1 MINRKICLVGIG
13 KFGKKYFH
21 EIINFKNLHL
31 SCILR
36 KNLNQL
42 KYKSIPVKKFN
53 YNLKLDK
60 FDLAVIASP
69 VESHYI
75 NAQYFL
81 SKNIPI
87 ILEKPATRSLKE
99 INKLILISKKNK
111 VPVLVH
117 HSDLY
122 NKNFIKLSNIKRK
135 IGKIKKLQ
143 VKINTFQKY
152 QKGRINPFFDWLPHI
167 LAMLDTF
174 IDIDGKYLIIK
185 NKNKNS
191 KINIEILLQ
200 NKDKQEAIIKF
211 CNFSNKKQRFIKVF
225 GNNGIIQYDGYNLNK
240 NFLKTNKTKVFSKIK
255 TSSIKE
261 ILKYMKKNLANGK
274 YINELHLSKKILKC
288 KLKIQKLNLFDKI

>member
-135 IGKIKKLQ
+135 IGKIKKLII
-143 VKINTFQKY
+143 VKLNGWNENTV
-152 QKGRINPFFDWLPHI
+152 RVP
-167 LAMLDTF
+167 
-174 IDIDGKYLIIK
+174 IK
-185 NKNKNS
+185 NGIKY
-191 KINIEILLQ
+191 KIKKRLLKYFSNIIECFL
-200 NKDKQEAIIKF
+200 N
-211 CNFSNKKQRFIKVF
+211 NFSLLYTFF
-225 GNNGIIQYDGYNLNK
+225 
-240 NFLKTNKTKVFSKIK
+240 
-255 TSSIKE
+255 
-261 ILKYMKKNLANGK
+261 
-274 YINELHLSKKILKC
+274 
-288 KLKIQKLNLFDKI
+288 